1 MDAASVL
8 PVIALDVR
16 PNDRVLDICAAPGGK
31 SLTIAQCLIAGK
43 ISAAVV
49 LYIYIYNLE
58 YV

>member
-16 PNDRVLDICAAPGGK
+16 PNDRVLDLCAAPGGK

-43 ISAAVV
+43 ISSAVV
-49 LYIYIYNLE
+49 IYIYI
-58 YV
+58 